1 LSQQINLFNPAFRKR
16 RGSSAAIL
24 LWVIGVAVLAIGV
37 AAGYEHY
44 RLRQA
49 RDDAKAVATQL
60 AQAQAQQEK
69 LAAEQKARKPDTGRE
84 AELVAL
90 LAQVK
95 RRRAVIDALKSGAA
109 GTSSGF
115 SEYMRAFSRQTLDG
129 VWLTGFDIDGG
140 GQELML
146 SGRALSPDL
155 VPLYLERLKR
165 EPLMQGRQFATLKI
179 EQPPE
184 QTAPAPPPA
193 AKDEKTA
200 KPKPPAIRYVSFT
213 VSTAVRDSTAAAGPP
228 GVVNVAP
235 PAPEAGQPLTDRITS
250 DALGLRLKPAPP
262 MEAPK

>member
-24 LWVIGVAVLAIGV
+24 LWVVGVAVLATGV

-49 RDDAKAVATQL
+49 RDDAKAVATHL

-95 RRRAVIDALKSGAA
+95 RRREVIDALKSGAA

-129 VWLTGFDIDGG
+129 VWLTGFDIDAG
-140 GQELML
+140 GQQLTL

-155 VPLYLERLKR
+155 VPVYLERLNR

-184 QTAPAPPPA
+184 QPAPTLPA
-193 AKDEKTA
+193 AKDEKA
-200 KPKPPAIRYVSFT
+200 VKPKPPPALRYVSFT
-213 VSTAVRDSTAAAGPP
+213 VSTAIRDGAAGAGPP

-235 PAPEAGQPLTDRITS
+235 PASEAGERLTDRITS